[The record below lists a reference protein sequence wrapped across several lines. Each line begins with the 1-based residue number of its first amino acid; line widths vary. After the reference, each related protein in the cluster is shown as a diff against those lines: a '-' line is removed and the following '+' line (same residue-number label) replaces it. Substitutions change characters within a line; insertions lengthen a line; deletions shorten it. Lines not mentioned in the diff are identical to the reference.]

1 MNFRL
6 WLFPVV
12 LAAFV
17 LQTAC
22 RKKSN
27 PTPQLASGK
36 AFVLPSDSVIE
47 ILKSKPV
54 PEWAPKKFSYKPS
67 SDRTWDLIHTSLDV
81 SFEWHV
87 QYLIG
92 KAELLLEPYFYPQNS
107 LVLDAKGFDLNSV
120 EILLGSRKLPHR
132 QEYDGKKIS
141 LSWDEMLAKGQQVL
155 VKISYI
161 AKPNNLPVGG
171 SAAITRDKGLFFIN
185 PNGDEP
191 GKPQQ
196 IWTQGEPQSASCWF
210 PTIDSP
216 NERCT
221 QRIAITVENRF
232 KTLSNG
238 LKIASQNLPGGMRK
252 DVWEMKLPHAP
263 YLFMMAVGE
272 FSVVKD
278 ECDGLPMAYWVE
290 PSHEKLARKI
300 FGRTPEMIRFFA
312 RKLGCP
318 YPWPKY
324 DQVVV
329 RDFVSGAME
338 NTSASVFMEAL
349 QSSESELVD
358 RDWDDIIAHELFH
371 QWFGDLVTLESWAN
385 LPMNE
390 SFANY
395 SQYLWDEH
403 WKGRDEA
410 DYNAYRE
417 TQQYFYEAGRKRE
430 PMIRYYH
437 DKPDDMFDSH
447 SYAKGG
453 RLLHML
459 RKELGDEAFFAGLS
473 LHLNRNAY
481 KPVEIHH
488 LRLALEEVSG
498 RDLLWFF
505 NQWFMEAGH
514 PELDVKVNYQPG
526 KVLLRIKQKQDTAYF
541 PVYRLRIPVEIWE
554 GSECRQEV
562 VYVDELNEELEFR
575 VKNKADLLI
584 WNADASLLAS
594 VEMSRKPEELEAQF
608 RLAGLAYHRL
618 EALQGMQAM
627 YPDLELTRNAYRKG
641 LQDSFWA
648 VRYFCLDALAELDS
662 AQQMPVLSRIKSLAT
677 TDPNPRVRA
686 TAIKL
691 LGGLPFEGKQALL
704 QKATQDSSQQASGQ
718 AFKAYL
724 KENYPDSEKKVE
736 VLQEKGEAY
745 NAVLAEYYAARPA
758 MASYKWFTDQL
769 SKPEPGDSYEMVQ
782 AMGRMLIQSTDS
794 MMVSNG
800 LQFLFKQA
808 SSTSRKADYVISVY
822 QVLKSFQM
830 LPGIRQKRQQIRE
843 IHKDSDFA
851 EVLNYLE

>member
-1 MNFRL
+1 MPLRTWIFSL
-6 WLFPVV
+6 LLISTLFE
-12 LAAFV
+12 LS
-17 LQTAC
+17 C

-47 ILKSKPV
+47 ILKSKPI

-67 SDRTWDLIHTSLDV
+67 AERTWDLLHTSLDV
-81 SFEWHV
+81 SFDWARK
-87 QYLIG
+87 YMPAT
-92 KAELLLEPYFYPQNS
+92 AELTLEPYFYPQQS
-107 LVLDAKGFDLNSV
+107 LVLDARGFDLHSV
-120 EILLGSRKLPHR
+120 EIKLGNRILKHK
-132 QEYDGKKIS
+132 QEYDGKKIR
-141 LSWDEMLAKGQQVL
+141 LSWDESLSKGQQIL
-155 VKISYI
+155 VKVAYT
-161 AKPNNLPVGG
+161 AKPDELPVGG

-185 PNGDEP
+185 PNKEEP

-210 PTIDSP
+210 PTIDAP

-221 QRIAITVENRF
+221 QKIAITVEDRF

-238 LKIASQNLPGGMRK
+238 LKIASKKLPGGMRK

-272 FSVVKD
+272 FAVVTD
-278 ECDGLPMAYWVE
+278 QCDGLPMAYWVE
-290 PSHEKLARKI
+290 PSHEKLAKKI
-300 FGRTPEMIRFFA
+300 FGRTPEMIRFFS
-312 RKLGCP
+312 RKLGCA

-349 QSSESELVD
+349 QSTEEELVD

-395 SQYLWDEH
+395 SQYLWDEYR
-403 WKGRDEA
+403 KGRDEA
-410 DYNAYRE
+410 DYNGFRE

-430 PMIRYYH
+430 PMIRYFH
-437 DKPDDMFDSH
+437 NEPDDMFDSH

-473 LHLNRNAY
+473 LHLNRNAF

-498 RDLLWFF
+498 RDLKWFF
-505 NQWFMEAGH
+505 DQWFMEAGH
-514 PELDVKVNYQPG
+514 PELEVKVQYQPG
-526 KVLLRIKQKQDTAYF
+526 KVQLKIKQKQDTAYF
-541 PVYRLRIPVEIWE
+541 PVYRLRIPLEIWE

-562 VYVDELNEELEFR
+562 VYADKLEQVLEFP
-575 VKNKADLLI
+575 VKNKADLLL

-618 EALQGMQAM
+618 EALQGLQAM
-627 YPDLELTRNAYRKG
+627 YPDMDITKQVYRKG
-641 LQDSFWA
+641 LKDSFWA
-648 VRYFCLDALAELDS
+648 IRYFCVDALSELDS
-662 AQQMPVLSRIKSLAT
+662 AQQMPVLGQIKALAT
-677 TDPNPRVRA
+677 SDPHPRVRA
-686 TAIKL
+686 TAVKM
-691 LGGLPFEGKQALL
+691 LGGMPFEGKQALL
-704 QKATQDSSQQASGQ
+704 QKAIQDSSQQTSGQ
-718 AFKAYL
+718 AYKAYL
-724 KENYPDSEKKVE
+724 KENYPDAKEKVDN
-736 VLQEKGEAY
+736 LQDKGDAY
-745 NAVLAEYYAARPA
+745 NGVLAEYYANRPELT
-758 MASYKWFTDQL
+758 SYQWFTNQL
-769 SKPEPGDSYEMVQ
+769 SKAEPGDSYEMVQ

-794 MMVSNG
+794 MLVNNG

-808 SSTSRKADYVISVY
+808 SSPSRRADYVISVY

-843 IHKDSDFA
+843 IHKDSEFA

>member
-1 MNFRL
+1 M
-6 WLFPVV
+6 
-12 LAAFV
+12 
-17 LQTAC
+17 
-22 RKKSN
+22 
-27 PTPQLASGK
+27 
-36 AFVLPSDSVIE
+36 LPSDSVIE
-47 ILKSKPV
+47 ILKSKPI
-54 PEWAPKKFSYKPS
+54 PEWAPKKYSYKPS
-67 SDRTWDLIHTSLDV
+67 AERTWDLLHTSLDV
-81 SFEWHV
+81 SFDWARK
-87 QYLIG
+87 YMPAT
-92 KAELLLEPYFYPQNS
+92 AELTLEPYFYPQQS
-107 LVLDAKGFDLNSV
+107 LVLDARGFDLHSV
-120 EILLGSRKLPHR
+120 EIKLGNRILKHK
-132 QEYDGKKIS
+132 QEYDGKKIR
-141 LSWDEMLAKGQQVL
+141 LSWDESLSKGQQIL
-155 VKISYI
+155 VKIAYT
-161 AKPNNLPVGG
+161 AKPDELPEGG

-185 PNGDEP
+185 PNKEEP

-210 PTIDSP
+210 PTIDAP

-221 QRIAITVENRF
+221 QKIAITVEDRF

-238 LKIASQNLPGGMRK
+238 LKIASKKLPGGMRK

-272 FSVVKD
+272 FAVVTD
-278 ECDGLPMAYWVE
+278 QCDGLPMAYWVE
-290 PSHEKLARKI
+290 PSHEKLAKKI
-300 FGRTPEMIRFFA
+300 FGRTPEMIRFFS

-349 QSSESELVD
+349 QSTEEELVD

-395 SQYLWDEH
+395 SQYLWDEYR
-403 WKGRDEA
+403 KGRDEA
-410 DYNAYRE
+410 DYNGFRE

-437 DKPDDMFDSH
+437 NQPDDMFDSH

-459 RKELGDEAFFAGLS
+459 RKELGDEAFFGGLS

-498 RDLLWFF
+498 RDLKWFF
-505 NQWFMEAGH
+505 DQWFMEAGH
-514 PELDVKVNYQPG
+514 PELEVKVNYQPG
-526 KVLLRIKQKQDTAYF
+526 KVQLKIKQKQDTAYF

-562 VYVDELNEELEFR
+562 VYADKLEQVLEFP
-575 VKNKADLLI
+575 VKNKADLLL

-618 EALQGMQAM
+618 EALQGLQAM
-627 YPDLELTRNAYRKG
+627 YPDLDITKQVYRKG
-641 LQDSFWA
+641 LRDSFWA
-648 VRYFCLDALAELDS
+648 IRHFCVDALSELDS
-662 AQQMPVLSRIKSLAT
+662 AQQMPVLGQIKALAS
-677 TDPNPRVRA
+677 TDPTPRVRA
-686 TAIKL
+686 TAVKMLSGI
-691 LGGLPFEGKQALL
+691 PFEGKQALL
-704 QKATQDSSQQASGQ
+704 QKAIQDSSQQTSGQ
-718 AFKAYL
+718 AYKAYL
-724 KENYPDSEKKVE
+724 KENYPDAKEKVDN
-736 VLQEKGEAY
+736 LQDKGDAY
-745 NAVLAEYYAARPA
+745 NGVLAEYYANRPELT
-758 MASYKWFTDQL
+758 SYQWFTNQL

-794 MMVSNG
+794 MMVNNG
-800 LQFLFKQA
+800 LHFLFKQA
-808 SSTSRKADYVISVY
+808 SSTSRRADYVISVY

-843 IHKDSDFA
+843 IHKDSEFA